1 MQQAVIANAAQA
13 IHWADLG
20 LNPIALDLGFLQIHW
35 YSLAYIAGILLGW
48 YYLTRLIAQP
58 GAPMA
63 RRHADDLVFYAT
75 LGILIGGRLA
85 YVFFYQPDILLHPLD
100 VLKLYLRQYVER
112 AILTGDAQRGKLLTQ
127 VEKLRTTG
135 DIERL
140 ADELSEFGAEPF

>member
-1 MQQAVIANAAQA
+1 MTDDQEQ
-13 IHWADLG
+13 L
-20 LNPIALDLGFLQIHW
+20 P
-35 YSLAYIAGILLGW
+35 
-48 YYLTRLIAQP
+48 P
-58 GAPMA
+58 GAERIGPLLFVPLEEPPGDEFKRIQQTTPPRFWMEEQTGA
-63 RRHADDLVFYAT
+63 LADAVEAYMNGERIEGQT
-75 LGILIGGRLA
+75 LE
-85 YVFFYQPDILLHPLD
+85 